1 MMNFP
6 AQPLIRFFRNHA
18 LLGYYGQHQWYTV
31 QGGSVEYVRR
41 LQASLVARN
50 VDLRLGTP
58 VAGVRRGAAG
68 AAVRVAGGEWEMFD
82 DIIFASHADD
92 TLRILSDATP
102 EERAALSAVRY
113 QPNEAVLHSDPS
125 VMPKRKAVWA
135 SWVYVEPAGPKPERI
150 DLTYWMNSLQ
160 PIPKDDPLFVTLN
173 SNQPIRED
181 LIHDTVTFRHPVYDM
196 AAFRA
201 QEQLRRMNGAHDTW
215 FCGAWMRNGFHEDG
229 FASALDVVGAM
240 RARQSL
246 LAA

>member
-1 MMNFP
+1 
-6 AQPLIRFFRNHA
+6 
-18 LLGYYGQHQWYTV
+18 
-31 QGGSVEYVRR
+31 
-41 LQASLVARN
+41 
-50 VDLRLGTP
+50 
-58 VAGVRRGAAG
+58 
-68 AAVRVAGGEWEMFD
+68 
-82 DIIFASHADD
+82 
-92 TLRILSDATP
+92 
-102 EERAALSAVRY
+102 VRY

-196 AAFRA
+196 GAFRA